1 MSEFQVK
8 QQALLTHRLVETSSI
23 KEVADGQILL
33 KVESF
38 SFTANNI
45 TYGMMGDRLGYW
57 QFFPPADNN
66 DKQWG
71 IIPVW
76 GFAQVTQSKVAD
88 VEVGERLFG
97 YFPPAD
103 QLVMTPTNVSSQR
116 LVDGSAHRM
125 KLPPGYNNYK
135 RVNNEEGYN
144 PNFDKERMLLFPL
157 HITSFCLWDRLQD
170 NNWFDAKQV
179 VIISAS
185 SKTSL
190 GLGYALDADDK
201 APCSVGL
208 TSSGNMSFVEQV
220 NVYDRVVNYNQLSDI
235 DAAVPT
241 VIVDMSGSADI
252 LAKLGKH
259 LGDNLKYCINVGLT
273 HWDEFSADSAKE
285 SQRSEFFFA
294 PGHIQKRLQDWGP
307 AGFEQRTSRFLSDTA
322 MKCRDWLEVKEL
334 KGLKELD
341 QMYEQVCAGKIP
353 PQQGLIIKL

>member
-8 QQALLTHRLVETSSI
+8 QQALTTHRLVATNEI
-23 KEVADGQILL
+23 KDVSDGQILL
-33 KVESF
+33 KVETF

-57 QFFPPADNN
+57 QFFPPADNS

-76 GFAQVTQSKVAD
+76 GFAQVTESKVAGID
-88 VEVGERLFG
+88 VGEQLFG
-97 YFPPAD
+97 YFPPAQ
-103 QLVMTPTNVSSQR
+103 QLIMTPTNVSSQR
-116 LVDGSAHRM
+116 LVDGSAHRAM
-125 KLPPGYNNYK
+125 LPPGYNNYK

-144 PNFDKERMLLFPL
+144 PNFVKERMLLFPL

-170 NNWFDAKQV
+170 NNWFAGQQV

-190 GLGYALDADDK
+190 GLGYALADDDN
-201 APCSVGL
+201 APHSVGL
-208 TSSGNMSFVEQV
+208 TSKGNMPFVEQV
-220 NVYDRVVNYNQLSDI
+220 NVYDQVVSYHQLSDI
-235 DAAVPT
+235 DPTLPT

-252 LAKLGKH
+252 LAKLGQH

-273 HWDEFSADSAKE
+273 HWDEFSASHAAESA
-285 SQRSEFFFA
+285 RSEFFFA
-294 PGHIQKRLQDWGP
+294 PRHIQKRLQDWGP
-307 AGFEQRTSRFLSDTA
+307 AGFEQRTTGFLADTA
-322 MKCRDWLEVKEL
+322 MKCRAWLEVKEL
-334 KGLKELD
+334 KGLKDLA

-353 PQQGLIIKL
+353 PKQGLIIKL